1 MSITW
6 HVVPPNSKRIVGS
19 LRDTGYEFDMAA
31 ADLVDNSIA
40 AGATTVLVDLDMTL
54 LGEVRFT
61 VADNGSGMDEAGLLN
76 ALKYGSD
83 ERADAASLGKFGMG
97 LNTAST
103 AFAQRVLVTSRD
115 DASAAPLTA
124 ILDLTEVER
133 EWPVGIEVN
142 PSDLDLRLLEAAAAN
157 GSGTVVRWDIVDRL
171 QKDYKDPGGAAA
183 RKALDRLRE
192 DLRDHLQMVFQRYLD
207 HGDGR
212 AANVDIFLNGSQL
225 FAWDPFAEGLA
236 GDLVLS
242 EEVSVEI
249 SRGEHVPMLVR
260 AFIMPRKDELDPSVK
275 SQVNVSNE
283 LQGIYV
289 YREGRLIHS
298 PSWLGMWGKEPHVS
312 LLRVELSFD
321 HRLDRAFDVDIKKS
335 RILLNP
341 QLRNF
346 LRDELLRGP
355 RQEAIKRYRKGQ
367 STVGRSEAAANL
379 HDTSNHS
386 IADKSGTIDQPVLE
400 SVNEAEGTAQI
411 RNQFGST
418 EVKQVAPRV
427 PGRVFVES
435 AESIEDGL
443 LYEPAY
449 IGQNLGVRINQA
461 HPYYAKVYLPNRNS
475 SVTIQGLDS
484 LLWAL
489 ASAEY
494 RSTSDSTRQLFEHI
508 RFDVS
513 MALRKLVE
521 DLPDPEPTDGSEED

>member
-1 MSITW
+1 MGVTW
-6 HVVPPNSKRIVGS
+6 HVVSPNSKRIVGS
-19 LRDTGYEFDMAA
+19 LRDTGYEFDMAV

-40 AGATTVLVDLDMTL
+40 AGATTILVDLDMTL
-54 LGEVRFT
+54 LGDVRFT
-61 VADNGSGMDEAGLLN
+61 VGDNGCGMNEAGLLN

-83 ERADAASLGKFGMG
+83 ERAEAASLGKFGMG

-115 DASAAPLTA
+115 SSAAPPLTA
-124 ILDLTEVER
+124 ILDLTESGR
-133 EWPVGIEVN
+133 EWPVGIESDPHEVDRRVLETVS
-142 PSDLDLRLLEAAAAN
+142 PS
-157 GSGTVVRWDIVDRL
+157 GPGTVVRWELVDRL

-183 RKALDRLRE
+183 RKALDRLRD
-192 DLRDHLQMVFQRYLD
+192 DLREHMQMVFQRYLD
-207 HGDGR
+207 HADTR
-212 AANVDIFLNGSQL
+212 ATNVDIHLNGSKLQP
-225 FAWDPFAEGLA
+225 WDPFAERTA

-242 EEVSVEI
+242 EEVSIEI

-260 AFIMPRKDELDPSVK
+260 AFVMPRKDELEPQLKNV
-275 SQVNVSNE
+275 VNVSND

-355 RQEAIKRYRKGQ
+355 RQEAIRRYRKGQ
-367 STVGRSEAAANL
+367 TAKNREEAAANL

-386 IADKSGTIDQPVLE
+386 IADKSEAIDKPILE
-400 SVNEAEGTAQI
+400 SINEAEGTAQI

-427 PGRVFVES
+427 PGKVFVES
-435 AESIEDGL
+435 AETIEDGL

-449 IGQNLGVRINQA
+449 IGQNLGVRINQS
-461 HPYYAKVYLPNRNS
+461 HPYYSKVYLPNRNS

-494 RSTSDSTRQLFEHI
+494 RSTSDATRQLFEHI

-521 DLPDPEPTDGSEED
+521 DLPDPTSAEDEIE